1 MYNAPPAEPISHGT
15 RAPRYVLVT
24 GFAFREGTRHSATR
38 NTEHET
44 DVVITAVRVDPF
56 FLSMA
61 PGGLL

>member
-1 MYNAPPAEPISHGT
+1 
-15 RAPRYVLVT
+15 LVT

-44 DVVITAVRVDPF
+44 DVVITAVAVDAPC
-56 FLSMA
+56 FLMA